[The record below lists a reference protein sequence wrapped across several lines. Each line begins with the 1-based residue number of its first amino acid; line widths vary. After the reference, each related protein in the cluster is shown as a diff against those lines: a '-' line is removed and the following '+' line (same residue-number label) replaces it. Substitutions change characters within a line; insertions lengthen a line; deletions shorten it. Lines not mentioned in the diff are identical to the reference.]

1 MRHISLEIEQKIG
14 RDFFMA
20 KKRQD
25 FTRLLKGNIKSR
37 LNIIMQFS
45 ILFSFHIKTIFVN

>member
-1 MRHISLEIEQKIG
+1 
-14 RDFFMA
+14 MA
-20 KKRQD
+20 KKMQD